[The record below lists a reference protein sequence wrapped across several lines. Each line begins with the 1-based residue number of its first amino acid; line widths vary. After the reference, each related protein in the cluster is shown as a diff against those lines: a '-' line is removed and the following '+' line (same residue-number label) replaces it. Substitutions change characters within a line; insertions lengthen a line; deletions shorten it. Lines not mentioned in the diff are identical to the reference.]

1 MRTSLQSTSKVF
13 GKSLEVRYFSSFFST
28 SAHSRRCT
36 EAWKDLSPCSFTSFH
51 ACTRYNN
58 PPSAFPYFP
67 RLCTTAV
74 ALCSTPSGCLHIPIS
89 HHTCMPALYVPALQ
103 HGTTLGGPGAR
114 PTSNQ
119 GKRAHRRSEPDSRHP
134 HGRGADCSML
144 CNH

>member
-58 PPSAFPYFP
+58 PHPNSLTF
-67 RLCTTAV
+67 
-74 ALCSTPSGCLHIPIS
+74 PIS
-89 HHTCMPALYVPALQ
+89 VRQPLHYARRHPSVCISPS
-103 HGTTLGGPGAR
+103 HTTLACPRCTFLLCNMARHWGPGTR